1 MNADSSSPRGLAL
14 VLIVAGALLM
24 VIATVALLVTH
35 EPLMRFVVAAGGAV
49 QIPGWLL
56 HLRPRPRLSGG
67 LEIGPDN
74 GDADNWMGERF
85 IWEAGDRDEHGRAG
99 R

>member
-1 MNADSSSPRGLAL
+1 MSADSSSPRGVAL
-14 VLIVAGALLM
+14 VLIVAGALVM
-24 VIATVALLVTH
+24 VAATIALLMTH

-56 HLRPRPRLSGG
+56 HLLRSRPSVG

-74 GDADNWMGERF
+74 GDADEWMGERF
-85 IWEAGDRDEHGRAG
+85 IWEPGDRGEHGRAG

>member
-1 MNADSSSPRGLAL
+1 MSRAPSRQGFAL
-14 VLIVAGALLM
+14 GLIVSGALLM
-24 VIATVALLVTH
+24 MAATVALLVTH
-35 EPLMRFVVAAGGAV
+35 EPLMRFVVAAGGTV

-56 HLRPRPRLSGG
+56 RFRRPRPSTV

-74 GDADNWMGERF
+74 GDADEWMGERF
-85 IWEAGDRDEHGRAG
+85 IWESGDLGEQGRN